1 MTRIVRWEPFRDL
14 AEMRGTV
21 DRLFYRGLRRP
32 RLVDLTE
39 VRGTVDRLFY
49 QGLRRPRFIT
59 WQAAERFLPVDVYET
74 DDDVVVEAS
83 LPGLK
88 PEEVQVSVT
97 GDRLSIKGES
107 KSEDEEQEHDYYRKE
122 RRYGSYERSLTLP
135 VEVDAD
141 KAKATFENGE
151 LSLRL
156 PKIAAEK
163 AKTIEITAN
172 GGSKATA

>member
-1 MTRIVRWEPFRDL
+1 MTRIVRWDPFRDL

-32 RLVDLTE
+32 RV
-39 VRGTVDRLFY
+39 
-49 QGLRRPRFIT
+49 IT

-74 DDDVVVEAS
+74 DEEVVVEAS
-83 LPGLK
+83 LPGVK
-88 PEEVQVSVT
+88 PEEVHVSVT
-97 GDRLSIKGES
+97 GDRLTIKGES
-107 KSEDEEQEHDYYRKE
+107 ETEEEEQEHDYYRKE
-122 RRYGSYERSLTLP
+122 RRYGSFERALTLP

-151 LSLRL
+151 LSLHL

-163 AKTIEITAN
+163 PTTIEIKTN